1 MKINSIALL
10 GAGAVGGYF
19 IAGLMPKFGDN
30 FFVVAEGERKSR
42 LEKDGLTINNIQYYP
57 KVRTPQQAK
66 GADLILVA
74 LKYSSL
80 EPALNSIETMTGHNT
95 IVMSLMNGVDSE
107 DIIASKIGHNHLIY
121 SMIKIAS
128 ERKDNSIVYDPELT
142 QGVFFGEKVNG
153 EKTNAVAKA
162 FEGTAVR
169 CNISQDII
177 TDIWSKFALN
187 ISKNLP
193 QAIIGCGYGAY
204 FDSTYVDK
212 LNRLLLSEVVAVA
225 AAMGISISGDSST
238 VNTSYTAKFSRF
250 STLQDLDNHRHT
262 EIDMFSGTLIR
273 LGRQLGVP
281 TPYNE
286 FAYNIIK
293 ALEEKND
300 GKFNYCRDTLSA
312 PYS

>member
-1 MKINSIALL
+1 MAIKSIALL
-10 GAGAVGGYF
+10 GAGAVGSYF
-19 IAGLMPKFGDN
+19 IAGLLPKFKDN

-42 LEKDGLTINNIQYYP
+42 IERDGFVINNTKYFP
-57 KVRTPQQAK
+57 KVVTPAQAH
-66 GADLILVA
+66 GADLLLVA
-74 LKYSSL
+74 LKYNSL
-80 EPALNSIETMTGHNT
+80 KSALPQIEQITSDNT

-107 DIIASKIGHNHLIY
+107 DIIASKIGHSHLIY
-121 SMIKIAS
+121 SMIKIAA
-128 ERKDNSIVYDPELT
+128 ERKDNSIVYDPEIT

-153 EKTNAVAKA
+153 QKTAAVAKA
-162 FEGTAVR
+162 FENTSVR
-169 CNISQDII
+169 CHVRNDII
-177 TDIWSKFALN
+177 TDIWYKFALN

-204 FDSTYVDK
+204 FDSEYVDR
-212 LNRLLLSEVVAVA
+212 LNQLLHSEVVAVA
-225 AAMGISISGDSST
+225 AAKGIDITDDTSST
-238 VNTSYTAKFSRF
+238 GNSSYTAKTSRF

-273 LGRQLGVP
+273 LGRELGIP

-300 GKFNYCRDTLSA
+300 GKFNY
-312 PYS
+312 